1 MSEVFERVYNV
12 LDSLGKLFGLLH
24 DSFLDAGAYVSN
36 QWDTVTGFL
45 QSVPGPLLGSVA
57 VIFALGIVL
66 LILGR

>member
-1 MSEVFERVYNV
+1 MSEVLERVYNV

-24 DSFLDAGAYVSN
+24 DSFSDAGVYVSN
-36 QWDTVTGFL
+36 QWHTVTGLL
-45 QSVPGPLLGSVA
+45 QSVPTPLLGTVA

>member
-1 MSEVFERVYNV
+1 MSEVLERVYNV

-24 DSFLDAGAYVSN
+24 DSFSDAGTYVTN
-36 QWDTVTGFL
+36 QWNTVTGFL
-45 QSVPGPLLGSVA
+45 QSVPAPLLGTVA